1 MKTKKYLAIA
11 CITLAIAS
19 CGNKATSETKES
31 TAKSTTEVVNGMTT
45 STFKVWG
52 NCDMCKETIEGSLK
66 VEGIT
71 KADWNTESKIMTV
84 AYDDKKISLDQ
95 IQKNIALV
103 GYDNE
108 KYKGDE
114 KAYEGLPGCCQYD
127 RK

>member
-1 MKTKKYLAIA
+1 MKTTKYIAIV
-11 CITLAIAS
+11 CIALAIAS
-19 CGNKATSETKES
+19 CGNKT
-31 TAKSTTEVVNGMTT
+31 TTETTGSKEITTKVDNGVST

-66 VEGIT
+66 ADGIA
-71 KADWNTESKIMTV
+71 KADWNTETKMITV

-95 IQKNIALV
+95 IQKNIASV

-114 KAYEGLPGCCQYD
+114 KAYAELPGCCQYD